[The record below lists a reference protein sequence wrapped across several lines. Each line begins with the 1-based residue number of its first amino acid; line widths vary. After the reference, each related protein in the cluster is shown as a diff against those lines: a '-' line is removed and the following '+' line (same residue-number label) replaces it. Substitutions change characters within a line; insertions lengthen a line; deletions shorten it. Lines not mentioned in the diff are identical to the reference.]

1 MRHPRFLIYKEKT
14 SIAEFNEVEQNFI
27 LAFWYIMAPRF
38 RTNSSWTI
46 DGVINEA
53 FYQTTSLLLD
63 FSEHIYF
70 DNDYF
75 NEAVKRMPL
84 SVVNAV
90 FSVVYITLREIN
102 MLENVQMMIENK
114 LRTRPIFIALKKTV
128 KKETPLNFYPQTE
141 YFRQSDFVDWK
152 KFTDGFKTENIE
164 RILQLFPPEKE
175 EEVIS
180 AILQQATSRVYV
192 ARAIDGQ
199 AEAAKMTGELCSE
212 NFDKVHKLL
221 HPIIQ
226 NQLLMWL
233 ETDEVKNTGKSE
245 VVPEGFILDLD
256 SWTSTHDILL
266 ARKEADDAKREK
278 DTLEQQLLQAQREKQ
293 EQLRETEEYK
303 AAIAEMKSGLGKS
316 HIRLDTIANCI
327 LRLPTFDLQYA
338 AYQQITALLTGTSW
352 SEKAAEVLE
361 TMFAKVK
368 EQQDRQEQKQDKVI
382 DSMEKAANKPTTQN
396 ILNLE
401 LINKKETNIDKN
413 YGPNIEHNGGTLT
426 MPEGN
431 VATPLPKSD
440 DDK

>member
-1 MRHPRFLIYKEKT
+1 
-14 SIAEFNEVEQNFI
+14 
-27 LAFWYIMAPRF
+27 
-38 RTNSSWTI
+38 
-46 DGVINEA
+46 
-53 FYQTTSLLLD
+53 
-63 FSEHIYF
+63 
-70 DNDYF
+70 
-75 NEAVKRMPL
+75 
-84 SVVNAV
+84 
-90 FSVVYITLREIN
+90 
-102 MLENVQMMIENK
+102 
-114 LRTRPIFIALKKTV
+114 
-128 KKETPLNFYPQTE
+128 
-141 YFRQSDFVDWK
+141 
-152 KFTDGFKTENIE
+152 
-164 RILQLFPPEKE
+164 
-175 EEVIS
+175 VIS
-180 AILQQATSRVYV
+180 AKLQQATSRVYV

-368 EQQDRQEQKQDKVI
+368 EQQDRQEQKQDKMIEEV
-382 DSMEKAANKPTTQN
+382 EKAANKKTNEFKVYPQAGSTA
-396 ILNLE
+396 NLGCQMQSPE
-401 LINKKETNIDKN
+401 FKVIPPSKEQQPALESNK
-413 YGPNIEHNGGTLT
+413 
-426 MPEGN
+426 EGDEN
-431 VATPLPKSD
+431 V
-440 DDK
+440 